1 MDIMEEVISVDAV
14 LSKHLQ
20 VITSDLLLIPLPYI
34 WTESEPITKKL
45 VQIFK
50 HIFKKYM
57 GVCPAHCSYGAA
69 S

>member
-20 VITSDLLLIPLPYI
+20 VIASDLLLNPLPYI

-45 VQIFK
+45 V
-50 HIFKKYM
+50 
-57 GVCPAHCSYGAA
+57 
-69 S
+69 